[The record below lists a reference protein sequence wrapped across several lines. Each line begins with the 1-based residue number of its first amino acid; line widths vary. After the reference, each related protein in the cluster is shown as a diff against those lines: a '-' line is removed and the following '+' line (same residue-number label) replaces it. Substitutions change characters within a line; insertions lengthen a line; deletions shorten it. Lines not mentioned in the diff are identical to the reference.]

1 MIKNKIR
8 NEVRYQISVQARD
21 RLFWRVWE
29 QVRTQTG
36 EQAANQVWFELKRK
50 IDDER

>member
-21 RLFWRVWE
+21 RLFW
-29 QVRTQTG
+29 
-36 EQAANQVWFELKRK
+36 K
-50 IDDER
+50 IKDAK